1 MIESK
6 LDNSLS
12 VTQLEISG
20 YNTLYRFDR
29 NSSGDGILLY
39 LREDIT
45 SETLQVFKL
54 PIEENFL
61 ELNLYKTK

>member
-1 MIESK
+1 MTESK

-20 YNTLYRFDR
+20 YSTLYRFDR

-45 SETLQVFKL
+45 SEILQVFKL

-61 ELNLYKTK
+61 ELKLYKTK